1 MINLM
6 IESNCKLFRTKFLQ
20 KLILVVD
27 YSQKMN
33 VDLMKHFDDEDI
45 WQESFWVYRETLVK
59 CLTLNSLIPMLKKP
73 DDVYVCQSQFI

>member
-1 MINLM
+1 
-6 IESNCKLFRTKFLQ
+6 
-20 KLILVVD
+20 
-27 YSQKMN
+27 MN

-73 DDVYVCQSQFI
+73 DDVYVSQSLFIETNSINMKTNTNLVHS